1 MIKKT
6 FQNLIFIKI
15 LIFNIFFIE
24 NLEAIIPFYNLPN
37 KDILQ
42 KNSFSIAKNAYQL
55 LYLGQIKESL
65 NLSKL
70 AISLNENDPRL
81 WSLLAEA
88 QIANKL
94 YENALNSIKKGKNI
108 DPKMSE
114 LYFSESSIFIKQNK
128 IRNAQKSLK
137 KGLNLEPDNINGLFQ
152 LGNLYLMEKNFKKS
166 LNVFNEATNI
176 KPTFWQA
183 FNNKGLILFE
193 LNDIPSAI
201 KNFKKAIEIE
211 NNAEPLL
218 ALAVCI
224 QNENFKESISLA
236 KKALSKDPN
245 YVDNEYRKEQLWG
258 QKIQKQTNILFS
270 SKELKQDIAIAKLL
284 KK

>member
-1 MIKKT
+1 MIKKL
-6 FQNLIFIKI
+6 FQNLIFFQI
-15 LIFNIFFIE
+15 LIFNIVFIE
-24 NLEAIIPFYNLPN
+24 SLEAIIPFYNLP
-37 KDILQ
+37 KEDILK

-55 LYLGQIKESL
+55 LYFGQIKESL

-70 AISLNENDPRL
+70 AISLNKNDPKL
-81 WSLLAEA
+81 WGLLAEA

-94 YENALNSIKKGKNI
+94 YENALNSIKEGKKI

-114 LYFSESSIFIKQNK
+114 LYFSESSVFMKQNK
-128 IRNAQKSLK
+128 IKNAQKSLK
-137 KGLNLEPDNINGLFQ
+137 EGLNLEPDNINGLFQ
-152 LGNLYLMEKNFKKS
+152 LGNLYLMEENFIKS

-183 FNNKGLILFE
+183 FNNKGLIFFE
-193 LNDIPSAI
+193 LNNVPSAI

-211 NNAEPLL
+211 DNAEPLL

-224 QNENFKESISLA
+224 QDENFKESILLA

-245 YVDNEYRKEQLWG
+245 YVDNEFRKEQLWG
-258 QKIQKQTNILFS
+258 EKIQKQTNKLFS
-270 SKELKQDIAIAKLL
+270 SKELKEDVAIAKLL